1 MKGNVRE
8 FGFCLTISIHT
19 VGAKLGEVLQKLF
32 RIVTL
37 VDNLGAQVLLLFLC
51 AHCISYNIRRSEAS
65 TKGLKDG
72 TIFQQISM
80 SPIASLRILYLMNN
94 YGGG

>member
-19 VGAKLGEVLQKLF
+19 VGAKLREVLQELF

-37 VDNLGAQVLLLFLC
+37 VDNFGA
-51 AHCISYNIRRSEAS
+51 
-65 TKGLKDG
+65 
-72 TIFQQISM
+72 
-80 SPIASLRILYLMNN
+80 
-94 YGGG
+94 